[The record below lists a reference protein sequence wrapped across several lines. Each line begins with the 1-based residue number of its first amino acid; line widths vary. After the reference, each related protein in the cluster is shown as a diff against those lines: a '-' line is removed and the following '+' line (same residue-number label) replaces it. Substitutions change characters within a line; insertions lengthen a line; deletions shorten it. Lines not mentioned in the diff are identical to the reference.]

1 MKRIL
6 SLGMALMLLL
16 LFPLTALADAED
28 IVVSLGGDLNE
39 SQQNEMLKLF
49 GVDRDEVRIL
59 TVTIDEE
66 RQYLGGLVS
75 DDKIGKRTI
84 SSAYVELLEKGEGIE
99 VDTHNITWVTR
110 EMYANALVTAGVENA
125 KVIAAAPFK
134 VSGTGALTGIMKAF
148 EAVTGKELD
157 EEAKEAANE
166 ELVTTGELGEVIGKD
181 EAAALIKEI
190 KERIAELKTKD
201 EGEIRKIVIEISANL
216 NINLTD
222 EQIEQIVQLMKKIS
236 NLDLNV
242 EKIASQIEKIAGS
255 LDDVKKVVT
264 ENKGVI
270 KKILEAIES
279 ARQLFNLL
287 FFDDKR
293 YDLARF
299 GRYKFNKKLALA
311 SRISGRRSAEDIV
324 NTETGEIL
332 VKKGERISYTMSWYL
347 PISLYLA
354 PIYFP
359 TIGMQNGFGDG
370 MCRMAFRQCR
380 IMQ

>member
-84 SSAYVELLEKGEGIE
+84 SSAYVELLDKGEGID
-99 VDTHNITWVTR
+99 VQTHNITWVTR

-148 EAVTGKELD
+148 EVVSGKELD

-166 ELVTTGELGEVIGKD
+166 ELVTTGELGEVIGKE

-190 KERIAELKTKD
+190 KEKIAELKVKD
-201 EGEIRKIVIEISANL
+201 EGDIRKIVIEISANL

-222 EQIEQIVQLMKKIS
+222 AQIDQIVNLMKKIS

-242 EKIASQIEKIAGS
+242 EKIAGQIEKIAGS
-255 LDDVKKVVT
+255 LMTSKRWSARSRS
-264 ENKGVI
+264 I
-270 KKILEAIES
+270 KKILEAIE
-279 ARQLFNLL
+279 R
-287 FFDDKR
+287 FF
-293 YDLARF
+293 
-299 GRYKFNKKLALA
+299 ALSEPA
-311 SRISGRRSAEDIV
+311 
-324 NTETGEIL
+324 
-332 VKKGERISYTMSWYL
+332 
-347 PISLYLA
+347 
-354 PIYFP
+354 
-359 TIGMQNGFGDG
+359 GMMDQ
-370 MCRMAFRQCR
+370 
-380 IMQ
+380 

>member
-270 KKILEAIES
+270 KKILEAIERFFAWLRS
-279 ARQLFNLL
+279 LL
-287 FFDDKR
+287 
-293 YDLARF
+293 
-299 GRYKFNKKLALA
+299 G
-311 SRISGRRSAEDIV
+311 
-324 NTETGEIL
+324 
-332 VKKGERISYTMSWYL
+332 
-347 PISLYLA
+347 
-354 PIYFP
+354 
-359 TIGMQNGFGDG
+359 
-370 MCRMAFRQCR
+370 
-380 IMQ
+380 

>member
-148 EAVTGKELD
+148 EVVSGKELD

-270 KKILEAIES
+270 KKILEAIERFFAWLRS
-279 ARQLFNLL
+279 LL
-287 FFDDKR
+287 
-293 YDLARF
+293 
-299 GRYKFNKKLALA
+299 G
-311 SRISGRRSAEDIV
+311 
-324 NTETGEIL
+324 
-332 VKKGERISYTMSWYL
+332 
-347 PISLYLA
+347 
-354 PIYFP
+354 
-359 TIGMQNGFGDG
+359 
-370 MCRMAFRQCR
+370 
-380 IMQ
+380 

>member
-84 SSAYVELLEKGEGIE
+84 SSAYVELLDKGEGID
-99 VDTHNITWVTR
+99 VQTHNITWVTR

-270 KKILEAIES
+270 KKILEAIERFFAWLRS
-279 ARQLFNLL
+279 LL
-287 FFDDKR
+287 
-293 YDLARF
+293 
-299 GRYKFNKKLALA
+299 G
-311 SRISGRRSAEDIV
+311 
-324 NTETGEIL
+324 
-332 VKKGERISYTMSWYL
+332 
-347 PISLYLA
+347 
-354 PIYFP
+354 
-359 TIGMQNGFGDG
+359 
-370 MCRMAFRQCR
+370 
-380 IMQ
+380 

>member
-16 LFPLTALADAED
+16 LFPLTALADSED
-28 IVVSLGGDLNE
+28 IVVTLGGDLNE

-49 GVDRDEVRIL
+49 GVDRDEVKIL

-84 SSAYVELLEKGEGIE
+84 SSAYVELLDKGEGID
-99 VDTHNITWVTR
+99 VQTHNITWVTR

-270 KKILEAIES
+270 KKILEAIERFFAWLRS
-279 ARQLFNLL
+279 LL
-287 FFDDKR
+287 
-293 YDLARF
+293 
-299 GRYKFNKKLALA
+299 G
-311 SRISGRRSAEDIV
+311 
-324 NTETGEIL
+324 
-332 VKKGERISYTMSWYL
+332 
-347 PISLYLA
+347 
-354 PIYFP
+354 
-359 TIGMQNGFGDG
+359 
-370 MCRMAFRQCR
+370 
-380 IMQ
+380 

>member
-49 GVDRDEVRIL
+49 GVDRDEVKIL

-270 KKILEAIES
+270 KKILEAIERFFAWLRS
-279 ARQLFNLL
+279 LL
-287 FFDDKR
+287 
-293 YDLARF
+293 
-299 GRYKFNKKLALA
+299 G
-311 SRISGRRSAEDIV
+311 
-324 NTETGEIL
+324 
-332 VKKGERISYTMSWYL
+332 
-347 PISLYLA
+347 
-354 PIYFP
+354 
-359 TIGMQNGFGDG
+359 
-370 MCRMAFRQCR
+370 
-380 IMQ
+380 

>member
-28 IVVSLGGDLNE
+28 IVVTLGGDLNE

-49 GVDRDEVRIL
+49 GVDRDEVKIL

-270 KKILEAIES
+270 KKILEAIERFFAWLRS
-279 ARQLFNLL
+279 LL
-287 FFDDKR
+287 
-293 YDLARF
+293 
-299 GRYKFNKKLALA
+299 G
-311 SRISGRRSAEDIV
+311 
-324 NTETGEIL
+324 
-332 VKKGERISYTMSWYL
+332 
-347 PISLYLA
+347 
-354 PIYFP
+354 
-359 TIGMQNGFGDG
+359 
-370 MCRMAFRQCR
+370 
-380 IMQ
+380 

>member
-16 LFPLTALADAED
+16 LFPLTALADSED
-28 IVVSLGGDLNE
+28 IVVTLGGDLNE

-270 KKILEAIES
+270 KKILEAIERFFAWLRS
-279 ARQLFNLL
+279 LL
-287 FFDDKR
+287 
-293 YDLARF
+293 
-299 GRYKFNKKLALA
+299 G
-311 SRISGRRSAEDIV
+311 
-324 NTETGEIL
+324 
-332 VKKGERISYTMSWYL
+332 
-347 PISLYLA
+347 
-354 PIYFP
+354 
-359 TIGMQNGFGDG
+359 
-370 MCRMAFRQCR
+370 
-380 IMQ
+380 

>member
-16 LFPLTALADAED
+16 LFPLTALADSED
-28 IVVSLGGDLNE
+28 IVVTLGGDLNE

-49 GVDRDEVRIL
+49 GVDRDEVKIL

-270 KKILEAIES
+270 KKILEAIERFFAWLRS
-279 ARQLFNLL
+279 LL
-287 FFDDKR
+287 
-293 YDLARF
+293 
-299 GRYKFNKKLALA
+299 G
-311 SRISGRRSAEDIV
+311 
-324 NTETGEIL
+324 
-332 VKKGERISYTMSWYL
+332 
-347 PISLYLA
+347 
-354 PIYFP
+354 
-359 TIGMQNGFGDG
+359 
-370 MCRMAFRQCR
+370 
-380 IMQ
+380 

>member
-16 LFPLTALADAED
+16 LFPLTALADSED

-49 GVDRDEVRIL
+49 GVDRDEVKIL

-216 NINLTD
+216 NISLTD

-270 KKILEAIES
+270 KKILEAIERFFAWLRS
-279 ARQLFNLL
+279 LL
-287 FFDDKR
+287 
-293 YDLARF
+293 
-299 GRYKFNKKLALA
+299 G
-311 SRISGRRSAEDIV
+311 
-324 NTETGEIL
+324 
-332 VKKGERISYTMSWYL
+332 
-347 PISLYLA
+347 
-354 PIYFP
+354 
-359 TIGMQNGFGDG
+359 
-370 MCRMAFRQCR
+370 
-380 IMQ
+380 